1 MQKELK
7 MLSIVYVFTLFM
19 LFVPNF
25 FSTEIYG
32 MMYFLSLL
40 LPLLLGVFYCIF
52 EKKKGELF
60 AALTP
65 NKAIFKTLPCVAPT
79 LFVVTG
85 VSYLTT
91 LLLTA
96 LTGRTNALELGE
108 SLPLA
113 LLVYALLPSV
123 MEELLFRF
131 LPLALIGK
139 RSPRLCILFSAT
151 AFALVHHSFFSI
163 PHAFVAGV
171 VFMAIDLFAGS
182 VYPSLIAHFLNNV
195 LSVIWIMYSGEVLFS
210 FFYFGTL
217 LLFALLSF
225 FIVFI
230 KRREYLPAL
239 RTLLSGRERYETV
252 PEAAL
257 LLFATLLMA
266 IFEFF

>member
-7 MLSIVYVFTLFM
+7 MLSIVYILTLFM
-19 LFVPNF
+19 LFVPSF
-25 FSTEIYG
+25 FPTEIYG

-40 LPLLLGVFYCIF
+40 LPLSLGVFCCIF

-60 AALTP
+60 RALTP

-171 VFMAIDLFAGS
+171 VFMELAYRNTF
-182 VYPSLIAHFLNNV
+182 
-195 LSVIWIMYSGEVLFS
+195 VIPVIVTAAL
-210 FFYFGTL
+210 TL
-217 LLFALLSF
+217 ALL
-225 FIVFI
+225 VWQVVRLVLAKNDAAKGKI
-230 KRREYLPAL
+230 KRDIALVMLLP
-239 RTLLSGRERYETV
+239 V
-252 PEAAL
+252 AAFVVML
-257 LLFATLLMA
+257 IYMVVGLMMV
-266 IFEFF
+266 I